1 MTKSEK
7 ALRKTILLA
16 EPDDEW
22 ARPILHDPSAKL
34 YLIKRVKTGT
44 ECLHEIAEL
53 KPDLLIIDLFLPEIH
68 AIEIIRRVK
77 EIPELA
83 HMGFIIMS
91 FNVMIQNYHAV
102 LKAGADYYLEKP
114 FDIPYLFQLTDRFFH
129 GKLSPAAFSGKE
141 SKIEKGEHCFV
152 PRLHSPNYYLKFW
165 GTRGSNPVAGVQYI
179 RYGGNTA
186 CLEVRCGEDALIID
200 AGTGIRE
207 LGYQLHIPHGKNVH
221 LFIGHT
227 HWDHIAGFPF
237 FQPTYNSEAKL
248 TIWTP
253 IGFEKS
259 AKDHFLDMLAY
270 AYFPVRLDDMSAKMT
285 FKDINVGIPI
295 HVGEITLH
303 THYASH
309 PGATVCFKIEMRGKT
324 IGYATDNELL
334 MGFHGD
340 PWNLDKDDPLI
351 QSMKEM
357 VKFFKD
363 CDILIHEAQYT
374 PIEYQNKVGWG
385 HSSITNAAFLVKQ
398 TCCKEWIITH
408 HDPSHTD
415 TDLQKK
421 YQLTQDILEDT
432 HTHVHVRMAYDG
444 LMIPL

>member
-1 MTKSEK
+1 MPTSSKKS
-7 ALRKTILLA
+7 RKTLLLA
-16 EPDDEW
+16 EPADDYV
-22 ARPILHDPSAKL
+22 RVLKDDPAFKH
-34 YLIKRVKTGT
+34 YHVERAKTGT
-44 ECLHEIAEL
+44 DCLEKIVEL
-53 KPDLLIIDLFLPEIH
+53 KPDLVIIDLFLTELH

-77 EIPELA
+77 EIPEFST
-83 HMGFIIMS
+83 MGFIVTS
-91 FNVMIQNYHAV
+91 FDVMIQNYHAV
-102 LKAGADYYLEKP
+102 VKAGANYYLEKP
-114 FDIPYLFQLTDRFFH
+114 YSSEQLIELVERFFE
-129 GKLSPAAFSGKE
+129 GKLYPAPFSGKE
-141 SKIEKGEHCFV
+141 SSMEKGEHCFV
-152 PRLHSPNYYLKFW
+152 PRLHAPDYYLKFW
-165 GTRGSNPVAGVQYI
+165 GTRGSNPVSGVQYI

-186 CLEVRCGEDALIID
+186 CLEVCCGEDSIIID

-207 LGYQLHIPHGKNVH
+207 LGYELPHSKQKKIH

-237 FQPTYNSEAKL
+237 FHPIYSSDAQL

-259 AKDHFLDMLAY
+259 AKEHFLDMLAY
-270 AYFPVRLDDMSAKMT
+270 AYFPVRLDDMKAKMT
-285 FKDINVGIPI
+285 FQDIQVGIPI
-295 HVGEITLH
+295 QIGEITIH

-340 PWNLDKDDPLI
+340 PWGLDKNDPLLESI
-351 QSMKEM
+351 KDI
-357 VKFFKD
+357 VKFFKN
-363 CDILIHEAQYT
+363 CDLIIHEAQYT

-385 HSSITNAAFLVKQ
+385 HSSTTNAAFMVKQ
-398 TCCKEWIITH
+398 THSKEWIITH
-408 HDPSHTD
+408 HDPMHTD

-421 YQLTQDILEDT
+421 YQLTQDVLEDS

-444 LMIPL
+444 LTIPL